1 MTAFYQQAVSWE
13 EAAVSHGKSQAELT
27 ADSSPRK
34 PSKPLHILH
43 QGKAAINESCEDLLL
58 TGQT

>member
-1 MTAFYQQAVSWE
+1 MSWE

-43 QGKAAINESCEDLLL
+43 QGKAAINESCEDLFL
-58 TGQT
+58 TGKT